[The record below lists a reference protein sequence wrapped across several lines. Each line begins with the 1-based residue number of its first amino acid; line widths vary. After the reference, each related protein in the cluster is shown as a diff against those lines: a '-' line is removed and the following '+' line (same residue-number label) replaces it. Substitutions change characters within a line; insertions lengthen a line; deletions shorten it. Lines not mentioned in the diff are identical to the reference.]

1 MKYLA
6 FIFSLYFI
14 LLAVLPCQDK
24 DDIYTN
30 IEHASIQK
38 SHTASDERAQEACPP
53 FCTCSCCST
62 ARYLAAT
69 ITSAVFIKPIT
80 RVYPDYGMPAVQ
92 EQPIKI
98 WQPPQ
103 IG

>member
-1 MKYLA
+1 MRYLA

-14 LLAVLPCQDK
+14 ALAILPCQDRE
-24 DDIYTN
+24 DIL
-30 IEHASIQK
+30 ADVMQVSIQK
-38 SHTASDERAQEACPP
+38 SHSANEEKAQEACPP

-62 ARYLAAT
+62 ARFLSAAVT
-69 ITSAVFIKPIT
+69 TPVFIKPIT
-80 RVYPDYGMPAVQ
+80 REYPDYSIPAIQ